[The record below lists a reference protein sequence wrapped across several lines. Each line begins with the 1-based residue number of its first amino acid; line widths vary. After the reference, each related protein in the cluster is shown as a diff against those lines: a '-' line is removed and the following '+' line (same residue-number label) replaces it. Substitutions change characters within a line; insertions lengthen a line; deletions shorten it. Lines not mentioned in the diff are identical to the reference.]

1 MPYVKVSVI
10 TTFFIPDKTNVEYE
24 LYKVP
29 LKKLTY
35 LLKIMF
41 DILTQW
47 LKVWGSVNMRGS
59 NHFFPVELNGI

>member
-1 MPYVKVSVI
+1 MPYVKISVI

-41 DILTQW
+41 DILTQ
-47 LKVWGSVNMRGS
+47 
-59 NHFFPVELNGI
+59 